1 MSQRTGRILLLAAAI
16 VTLLTAI
23 WAGLLRYGWTLPT
36 LRPALVGAHGPLMVS
51 GFLGT
56 LIGLERAVGLRKA
69 WAYAAPVLTGAGAL
83 ALIFGLP
90 GWAGAGLIALGSLGV
105 TFLFIH
111 LVRRQP
117 ELHNVVMALGAGVWL
132 VGNLL
137 WLFGFGIAD
146 LVAWWAGF
154 LVLTIA
160 GERLEL
166 SRILKVFTARSRA
179 LFMGLIGLYVV
190 GSVTIL
196 FDYTLG
202 WRVAGAAMLA
212 LAAWLL
218 REDAAR
224 RTIKQPGLT
233 GFIATCMLSG
243 YLWLGA
249 AGLIAL
255 RYGFLVGGLYDAV
268 LHAIFLG
275 FVFAMVF
282 GHAPIIF
289 PAVLGLQVTFR
300 PILYAPL
307 VALHASLL
315 LRVGAGLLDWYPGR
329 RWGGML
335 NGVALLLFLGY
346 IASDLIGRRKP
357 TELD

>member
-1 MSQRTGRILLLAAAI
+1 MSQRIGRISLLAAAI
-16 VTLLTAI
+16 LTLLTAI
-23 WAGLLRYGWTLPT
+23 WAGLLRYGWTLPP
-36 LRPALVGAHGPLMVS
+36 LRPDLVGVHGPLMVS

-56 LIGLERAVGLRKA
+56 LIGLERAVGLCKT

-83 ALIFGLP
+83 ALICGLP
-90 GWAGAGLIALGSLGV
+90 GWAGAGLISLGV
-105 TFLFIH
+105 TLLFAH

-117 ELHNVVMALGAGVWL
+117 ELHNIVMAVGAGVWL

-137 WLFGFGIAD
+137 WLFGFGISD

-166 SRILKVFTARSRA
+166 SRILKVFTPRSRA
-179 LFMGLIGLYVV
+179 LFIGLIGLYVL
-190 GSVTIL
+190 GAAWIL
-196 FDYTLG
+196 FDYTTG
-202 WRVAGAAMLA
+202 WRVTGVAMFG

-224 RTIKQPGLT
+224 RTLRQPGLT

-249 AGLIAL
+249 AGLIAI

-289 PAVLGLQVTFR
+289 PAVLGLQITFR

-307 VALHASLL
+307 IALHASLL

-335 NGVALLLFLGY
+335 NGITLLLFLGY
-346 IASDLIGRRKP
+346 IASDLIRRRK
-357 TELD
+357 